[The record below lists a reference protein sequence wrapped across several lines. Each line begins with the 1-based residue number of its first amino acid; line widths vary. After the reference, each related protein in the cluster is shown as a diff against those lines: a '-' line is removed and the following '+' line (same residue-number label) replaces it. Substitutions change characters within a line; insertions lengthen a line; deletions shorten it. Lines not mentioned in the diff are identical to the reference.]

1 MPYQAELATVGTQEG
16 LKATAARRP
25 IRSGSSPTACAGIT
39 TTAAPVTSGS
49 TTEARVATASSGP
62 GRVDRGDDAI
72 GPEVPTT
79 RETVTCGSRS
89 GRGSG
94 WHVRC
99 KGRSCGSP
107 ARIHAGERSRH
118 FGSGGRHPQ
127 EVRLHRR
134 LVLRRRRHDPRV
146 GDQPGAVR
154 SYRWNSTP
162 RGASEPQPTPARGG
176 TSTYDGAS
184 PLLTLAFTRDLPHQ
198 VPKTEQDPDRTEAER
213 HA

>member
-16 LKATAARRP
+16 LKATAAQAADP
-25 IRSGSSPTACAGIT
+25 ERSFTNNLCWNHYNGCAGDIRVSAQAAAIRRRSAS
-39 TTAAPVTSGS
+39 TAAWSCDVGGTIL
-49 TTEARVATASSGP
+49 AS
-62 GRVDRGDDAI
+62 AI
-72 GPEVPTT
+72 
-79 RETVTCGSRS
+79 
-89 GRGSG
+89 
-94 WHVRC
+94 
-99 KGRSCGSP
+99 SP
-107 ARIHAGERSRH
+107 APS
-118 FGSGGRHPQ
+118 
-127 EVRLHRR
+127 
-134 LVLRRRRHDPRV
+134 
-146 GDQPGAVR
+146 R